1 MGAELVSSMKRFS
14 LIISVVVLI
23 VALFLLF
30 DKLFTPQT
38 FQIAL
43 ETGQEVTTQTPE
55 YFPLQL
61 VLLCIVCAFF
71 VGAASIHIYY
81 NAEIQQ
87 IAKVFKKE
95 NLEEKYKQILSLLKP
110 DEQKVVLELLGAKG
124 EMLQSALVS
133 KLGISKVKA
142 TRILH
147 RLLQKGLIVK
157 ERHGFTN
164 KIILKKES
172 PQ

>member
-1 MGAELVSSMKRFS
+1 MKKFN
-14 LIISVVVLI
+14 LIIAAVVLI

-38 FQIAL
+38 FQITL
-43 ETGQEVTTQTPE
+43 ETGQEVTSQTPE

-61 VLLCIVCAFF
+61 VLLCIICAFF
-71 VGAASIHIYY
+71 IGAASIHIYY
-81 NAEIQQ
+81 NAELQQ

-95 NLEEKYKQILSLLKP
+95 NLEEKYTQILSLLKP
-110 DEQKVVLELLGAKG
+110 DERKVVVELLGAKG
-124 EMLQSALVS
+124 EMLQSGLVS

-164 KIILKKES
+164 KIILKAKETG
-172 PQ
+172 Q

>member
-1 MGAELVSSMKRFS
+1 MKRFN
-14 LIISVVVLI
+14 LIMAAVVLI
-23 VALFLLF
+23 AALFLLF

-38 FQIAL
+38 FQITL
-43 ETGQEVTTQTPE
+43 ETGQEVASQTPN
-55 YFPLQL
+55 YFPLEL
-61 VLLCIVCAFF
+61 VVLCVICAFF
-71 VGAASIHIYY
+71 IGAASIYIYY
-81 NAEIQQ
+81 NAELQQ

-95 NLEEKYKQILSLLKP
+95 NIEEKYKQILSLLKD
-110 DEQKVVLELLGAKG
+110 DERRVVLELLNSKG
-124 EMLQSALVS
+124 EMLQSALVTT
-133 KLGISKVKA
+133 LDISKVKA